1 MAVKIVAFF
10 TLANCCNSF
19 LLAPAQMNVQFAK
32 RTEKNRKCKWKITI
46 HLICDMEIVAA
57 AKKFDSFFAVNF
69 SIIIHCDD
77 EMRRV
82 LVHCF
87 FLLQIEMFRRNQ

>member
-1 MAVKIVAFF
+1 
-10 TLANCCNSF
+10 
-19 LLAPAQMNVQFAK
+19 
-32 RTEKNRKCKWKITI
+32 
-46 HLICDMEIVAA
+46 MEIVAA